1 MANKST
7 ATVATSQQ
15 LSRPYFTHK
24 VSLNSLHA
32 QQVFERG
39 FEICSHGIYSLS
51 IVLRVIGSDE
61 RAREVEAIVDDR
73 IGKMFD
79 SIRLESERLGQL
91 ADSSGIDFSGIA
103 YSNPK
108 SFEAK
113 ITSPRAVRYIA
124 LIREFDL
131 LVSRFDVLWLS
142 GSIPDGSYSRNLYE
156 GKRRLLRLAGEMRN
170 LAGRAIAAAKR
181 EGTLSPEGVN
191 ENPAST
197 DPPEE
202 MQ

>member
-1 MANKST
+1 
-7 ATVATSQQ
+7 
-15 LSRPYFTHK
+15 
-24 VSLNSLHA
+24 
-32 QQVFERG
+32 
-39 FEICSHGIYSLS
+39 
-51 IVLRVIGSDE
+51 
-61 RAREVEAIVDDR
+61 
-73 IGKMFD
+73 MFD

-91 ADSSGIDFSGIA
+91 ADSNGIDFSGIA

-113 ITSPRAVRYIA
+113 ITSPRAVRYVA

-156 GKRRLLRLAGEMRN
+156 GKRKLLRLAGEMRN

-181 EGTLSPEGVN
+181 EEKLAPEAISSVPVSADVS
-191 ENPAST
+191 E
-197 DPPEE
+197 DL
-202 MQ
+202 